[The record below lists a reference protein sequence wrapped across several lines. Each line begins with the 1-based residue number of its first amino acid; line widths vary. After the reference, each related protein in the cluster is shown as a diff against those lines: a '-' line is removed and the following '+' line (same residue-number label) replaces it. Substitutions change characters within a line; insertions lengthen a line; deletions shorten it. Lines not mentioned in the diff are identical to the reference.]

1 MMASSFFPLDPHAAA
16 HTIQSF
22 WRAAYARSLQRLC
35 PDTELSL
42 VNREINGLENSTL
55 DRWGFP
61 CRAHWYN
68 NNPSSPWYEISE
80 SEPETSSAALERSC
94 KFDLI
99 KEVLVVGEWP
109 RLLRADLRDGMEKPS
124 LQFAAILN
132 AESRR
137 ETFHKYIPADGVNEL
152 KSYFEDQIQ
161 KIDRGETI
169 RVWDGSS
176 TSLSPPN
183 RGLLDRA
190 YTKFLDIA
198 GYTPKKVDTD
208 DLEERFLKLL
218 ATQNSVGRCTITPA
232 PAAPLLAR
240 TQSAGMMI
248 AGVKCKIPEPQP
260 MARTK
265 EEKET
270 LHPEVNADDL
280 QKKLNRLLNL

>member
-16 HTIQSF
+16 YTIQSF

-42 VNREINGLENSTL
+42 VNREINSIENSTL
-55 DRWGFP
+55 DRWGFSR
-61 CRAHWYN
+61 RADWYN
-68 NNPSSPWYEISE
+68 NDPSSPWYQTTE
-80 SEPETSSAALERSC
+80 SEPETSPTSFKRSC
-94 KFDLI
+94 KFDI
-99 KEVLVVGEWP
+99 CKEVLVAGEWP
-109 RLLRADLRDGMEKPS
+109 RLYPADLRDGIEKPS

-132 AESRR
+132 AESQQ
-137 ETFHKYIPADGVNEL
+137 EPFHKYIPADGADEL

-161 KIDRGETI
+161 KIDRGEKI
-169 RVWDGSS
+169 RIWDGAS
-176 TSLSPPN
+176 TSLAPRN

-232 PAAPLLAR
+232 PPPLLAR

-248 AGVKCKIPEPQP
+248 AGVKCKIPESEP

-265 EEKET
+265 EEKES

-280 QKKLNRLLNL
+280 QKKLDRLLNL